1 MSRIKENAFLR
12 FIKKLFTHDGKIRP
26 CIVPSVC
33 LIALCIVAAMGINSI
48 FASFHYEREELS
60 GDPAEIGI
68 LEMDR
73 PKGITNIALF
83 GIDARNDSFRG
94 LSDSIMI
101 ISVDANHN
109 SIKIISVMR
118 DSLVKV
124 DGYGHQKINAA
135 YNIGGAELAVKT
147 LNQTFNMDITDYATV
162 DFVSMANIID
172 VVGGIEAELTE
183 KEVANANKQIREMA
197 RQRKTPK
204 DEIQQA
210 GKQTLSGIQAVAYAR
225 IRKTATVNGTN
236 NDFGR
241 TERQRY
247 VMEQLFEKALKLDVR
262 KYPAM
267 IKALLPHMRTSLSYQ
282 DVFSLAGI
290 LLDDQITFKQA
301 RIPAT
306 RAIITWGLSVPR
318 LGSCMYYDL
327 EYAADQLH
335 AFIYDDISFED
346 YMDQYGVR
354 KNRWYQGNV
363 NQSDPDPDV
372 LTPDT
377 PEEEESTPDL
387 NGGETTDPNGSTTDP
402 NGGITDPNGGT
413 TDPNGGITDPNGS
426 TTDPNGSTT
435 DPNGSTT
442 DPNGSTTD
450 PNGST
455 TDPSGSTTDPSGST
469 SDPNGS
475 TADPNNNAATP
486 PPSTTPA
493 TPTV

>member
-33 LIALCIVAAMGINSI
+33 LIALCIVAAMGISSI
-48 FASFHYEREELS
+48 LASFQYEREELN
-60 GDPAEIGI
+60 GDRAEIGI

-101 ISVDANHN
+101 LSVDANHN

-135 YNIGGAELAVKT
+135 YSIGGAELAVKT

-162 DFVSMANIID
+162 DFVGMADIINA
-172 VVGGIEAELTE
+172 VGGIEAELTE

-210 GKQTLSGIQAVAYAR
+210 GKQTLSGIQAVAFAR
-225 IRKTATVNGTN
+225 IRKTATINGTN

-247 VMEQLFEKALKLDVR
+247 VMEQLFEKALNLDVR

-267 IKALLPHMRTSLSYQ
+267 IKALLPHMRTSLSYG
-282 DVFSLAGI
+282 DIFHLAGI
-290 LLDDQITFKQA
+290 LLNNGLTFEQA
-301 RIPAT
+301 RIPAD

-354 KNRWYQGNV
+354 KNRWYQGAV
-363 NQSDPDPDV
+363 NQSNPEPDV

-377 PEEEESTPDL
+377 PAND
-387 NGGETTDPNGSTTDP
+387 GTTDLD
-402 NGGITDPNGGT
+402 GGITDPNGGDPTDPNGSDPTDPNSGITDPNSGT
-413 TDPNGGITDPNGS
+413 TDPNSGITDPNGS
-426 TTDPNGSTT
+426 DPTDPNEG
-435 DPNGSTT
+435 DPNEG
-442 DPNGSTTD
+442 DPNEGD
-450 PNGST
+450 PNEG
-455 TDPSGSTTDPSGST
+455 
-469 SDPNGS
+469 DPNEG
-475 TADPNNNAATP
+475 DPNEGDQTVATP